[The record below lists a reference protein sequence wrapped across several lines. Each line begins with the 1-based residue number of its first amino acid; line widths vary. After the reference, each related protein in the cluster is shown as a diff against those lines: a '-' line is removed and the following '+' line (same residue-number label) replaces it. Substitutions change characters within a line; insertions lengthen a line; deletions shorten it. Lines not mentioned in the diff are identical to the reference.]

1 MDVEQASGKDQCHR
15 TSGVDS
21 SLSMIHWNHSFQQ
34 LLKVVIPM
42 KSAAVIDQ
50 AKDVLLGCLKEVPF
64 VTVQLMKE
72 SKPPLTGP
80 DFQLRVK
87 TQAGTTTLIVDV
99 RSVGQPRVVREATN
113 QLARYRQQ
121 WPEAYGVVIA
131 PYISP
136 KAAAICREE
145 GVGFADLAGNCSL
158 AFDPVFISKEGKEN
172 PFSRKRD
179 LRSMYS
185 PKAERVLRVLLG
197 APQRWWK
204 AQSLAKEAGVSLG
217 QGFNVK
223 KLLMDREWI
232 EAGDAGFRLAA
243 PAELLAEWEGQ
254 YDFRRSVAREFYTL
268 RPIAELEGLLAETC
282 DEEKTAYA
290 LAGFSSAARYAPMVR
305 YQRAMA
311 YVSERLDRV
320 AERLELKPVTSGA
333 NVILMTPYDDG
344 VFYGAEKKGGVM
356 VTSPVQT
363 YLDLRQIK
371 GRGDEAAE
379 FLKHQVIENTWQGNE
394 SIIPPPPWTRPSL
407 SSSS

>member
-1 MDVEQASGKDQCHR
+1 
-15 TSGVDS
+15 
-21 SLSMIHWNHSFQQ
+21 MIHWNHSFQQ
-34 LLKVVIPM
+34 LLKVVIRM
-42 KSAAVIDQ
+42 KSTAMIDR
-50 AKDVLLGCLKEVPF
+50 ARDVLLGCLKEVPF
-64 VTVQLMKE
+64 VTVRLTKE
-72 SKPPLTGP
+72 SSSLQAGP
-80 DFQLRVK
+80 DFQLQVK
-87 TQAGTTTLIVDV
+87 TQAGKTTLIVDV
-99 RSVGQPRVVREATN
+99 RSVGQPRVMREATN
-113 QLARYRQQ
+113 QLARFREQ
-121 WPEAYGVVIA
+121 WPDAYGVVMA

-145 GVGFADLAGNCSL
+145 GVGFADLAGNCFL

-197 APQRWWK
+197 APERWWK

-282 DEEKTAYA
+282 DQEKTAYA

-311 YVSERLDRV
+311 YVSARLDRV

-344 VFYGAEKKGGVM
+344 VLYGAERKGGVM

-379 FLKHQVIENTWQGNE
+379 FLQHQVIENTWPGKE
-394 SIIPPPPWTRPSL
+394 
-407 SSSS
+407 